1 MNKKVYRKPLI
12 EVVAM
17 YQSIQILS
25 VSGIDAERK
34 SYGQAVKSQGDW
46 ESE

>member
-1 MNKKVYRKPLI
+1 MNKKVYRKPSVT
-12 EVVAM
+12 VVVM
-17 YQSIQILS
+17 CQSVQILS

>member
-1 MNKKVYRKPLI
+1 MNKKVYQKPSVT
-12 EVVAM
+12 VVVM
-17 YQSIQILS
+17 CQSVQILR

-34 SYGQAVKSQGDW
+34 GYGNAEKSPDDW

>member
-1 MNKKVYRKPLI
+1 MNKKVYQKPSVT
-12 EVVAM
+12 VVVM
-17 YQSIQILS
+17 CQSVQILS

-34 SYGQAVKSQGDW
+34 SYGAETSQGDW

>member
-1 MNKKVYRKPLI
+1 MNKKVYRKPSVT
-12 EVVAM
+12 VVVM
-17 YQSIQILS
+17 CQSVQILN
-25 VSGIDAERK
+25 VSAERK

>member
-1 MNKKVYRKPLI
+1 MNKKVYRKPSVT
-12 EVVAM
+12 VVVM
-17 YQSIQILS
+17 CQSVQILN
-25 VSGIDAERK
+25 VRAARK

>member
-1 MNKKVYRKPLI
+1 MNKKVYQKPSVT
-12 EVVAM
+12 VVVM
-17 YQSIQILS
+17 CQSVQILS

-34 SYGQAVKSQGDW
+34 SYGAVKSQGDW